1 MLRTT
6 AQDCWSAGI
15 GGSGEWRGPP
25 ATGEARETVDYR
37 PFIGPL
43 STGDPAT
50 SRRPLAARAGDTGL
64 SPPAW
69 SHRVAKQWAS
79 ASTAQYSKLSNV
91 TSPEGVVARI
101 VTGPHDAQ
109 RQNPHRPMRYDTGRP
124 RAVIRFRISQ
134 PRTASLPCPAG
145 LRARRPSP
153 MIGATGAPVESPGS
167 PTPWMPRPLRGRSWR
182 ANRPPSRRPRT
193 GRSR

>member
-25 ATGEARETVDYR
+25 ATGEARETVDYW
-37 PFIGPL
+37 PCIGPL

-91 TSPEGVVARI
+91 TSPEQGVRPPWFVALLHESSLARTMPPDRI
-101 VTGPHDAQ
+101 LTCRCDMTLVG
-109 RQNPHRPMRYDTGRP
+109 
-124 RAVIRFRISQ
+124 
-134 PRTASLPCPAG
+134 
-145 LRARRPSP
+145 RARS
-153 MIGATGAPVESPGS
+153 SD
-167 PTPWMPRPLRGRSWR
+167 
-182 ANRPPSRRPRT
+182 
-193 GRSR
+193 

>member
-25 ATGEARETVDYR
+25 ATSEARETVDYR
-37 PFIGPL
+37 PCIGPL
-43 STGDPAT
+43 SVGDPAT
-50 SRRPLAARAGDTGL
+50 SRQPRAARAGDTGL

-91 TSPEGVVARI
+91 TSPEQGVRLPLVRGVVARI
-101 VTGPHDAQ
+101 VTGPHDAT
-109 RQNPHRPMRYDTGRP
+109 RQDPHLPMRYDTGRP
-124 RAVIRFRISQ
+124 RAVIRFKISQ
-134 PRTASLPCPAG
+134 PRTASLPCPGWTPGAQTISDDG
-145 LRARRPSP
+145 LVSEERVLHPALTMVP
-153 MIGATGAPVESPGS
+153 
-167 PTPWMPRPLRGRSWR
+167 
-182 ANRPPSRRPRT
+182 
-193 GRSR
+193 

>member
-1 MLRTT
+1 MTRSLCRRHLAMLRTT
-6 AQDCWSAGI
+6 AQDCWSAGN

-91 TSPEGVVARI
+91 TSPEQGVRPPWFVAADERPQD
-101 VTGPHDAQ
+101 VLRHCSKTGPVQQRARDSALADLSNNPATGVLVRVPGRRRPTCSFAVMMPDAQ
-109 RQNPHRPMRYDTGRP
+109 QGDPPVVCAHR
-124 RAVIRFRISQ
+124 
-134 PRTASLPCPAG
+134 CAG
-145 LRARRPSP
+145 SV
-153 MIGATGAPVESPGS
+153 G
-167 PTPWMPRPLRGRSWR
+167 
-182 ANRPPSRRPRT
+182 
-193 GRSR
+193 